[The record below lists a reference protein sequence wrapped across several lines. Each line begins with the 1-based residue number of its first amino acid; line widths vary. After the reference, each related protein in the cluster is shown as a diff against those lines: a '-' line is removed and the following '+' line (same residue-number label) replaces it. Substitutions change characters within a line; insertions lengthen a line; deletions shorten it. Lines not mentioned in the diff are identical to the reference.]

1 MNIKK
6 YFIFLFFITS
16 IFLFSQKKRNELEKE
31 KLENQLKIAETN
43 KILDETRTKKTATM
57 GQLSVVT
64 EQIKEK
70 NEVIRT
76 FIKEISI
83 LNKDITYTENNINE
97 LYLKLNSLKEEYK
110 SMIYQASK
118 TFNAKNKLLFL
129 FSAADFNQLLM
140 RLQYFTF
147 YSQARKKQASQI
159 NKVTFNLKLEQ
170 KRLNE
175 IKIQKQS
182 VLNEI
187 RGEHQNLKSLKNEQ
201 ESTVK
206 LLSSQEEKLQDELKD
221 REKAVKKLDKLI
233 TDLIKREIEKAR
245 SASVDKKN
253 LRTPEQTKLSNSF
266 AGNKGKMLWPT
277 EHGFISE
284 PYGTHPHPVLPRVTV
299 INHGVN
305 IQTNRN
311 EKARNVYEGVVSAV
325 AEVPGMNYAIMIQHG
340 DYYTFYAKL
349 KTTSVKVGQKVKAK
363 EFIGEVFTNED
374 EVTEIQFQIWKAFDK
389 QDPEQWLYPR

>member
-129 FSAADFNQLLM
+129 FSASDFNQLLM

-284 PYGTHPHPVLPRVTV
+284 PYGTHPHPVLQRVTV

>member
-284 PYGTHPHPVLPRVTV
+284 PYGTHPHQVLPRVTV